1 MKTVSNHK
9 ISLAEVLPFV
19 KTSMDT
25 LRERLRADEDLRVLA
40 DLPDG
45 SFLTL
50 MDCVAS
56 AHMGREEGGIEVL
69 DAIDASWCVRPG
81 FGGGINMRWLLE
93 QCIDAGLVTRADL
106 DKIIDGAEA

>member
-9 ISLAEVLPFV
+9 VSLAEVLPFV
-19 KTSMDT
+19 KTEMET
-25 LRERLRADEDLRVLA
+25 LRARLRADDDLRVLA

-50 MDCVAS
+50 MDAVAG
-56 AHMGREEGGIEVL
+56 AHMECKKDGVDVL
-69 DAIDASWCVRPG
+69 DDVHAMHY
-81 FGGGINMRWLLE
+81 GINMRWLLE

-106 DKIIDGAEA
+106 DKIIDGAER

>member
-69 DAIDASWCVRPG
+69 DDIDIKHGWVNP
-81 FGGGINMRWLLE
+81 RWLLE
-93 QCIDAGLVTRADL
+93 QCIDAGLVTSADV
-106 DKIIDGAEA
+106 DKILDGAEA

>member
-9 ISLAEVLPFV
+9 VSLAEVLPFV
-19 KTSMDT
+19 KSEMET
-25 LRERLRADEDLRVLA
+25 LRARLRADDDLRVLA

-50 MDCVAS
+50 MDAVAG
-56 AHMGREEGGIEVL
+56 AHMECKKDGVDVL

-81 FGGGINMRWLLE
+81 FGGGINMRWRVE
-93 QCIDAGLVTRADL
+93 QGIDAGLVSRADL
-106 DKIIDGAEA
+106 DRIIDGAEA